1 MINILIENLKIALV
15 AISSNRSRSLLTTLG
30 IIIGILAV
38 TLMGTLI
45 SGLDRSFEKSLSFMA
60 RDVLFITK
68 HKWFGD
74 EEWWEVRNR
83 RNMKV
88 EYADQIKQ
96 LSDYAIAT
104 APIVSRISTIKYKEK
119 SVLNVRTTGTT
130 DEYLQTTTITIE
142 NGRFFTA
149 GENRAGSPICVI
161 GYDVAHELFENMDPI
176 GEKIKFGPHQLRI
189 IGVIEKQGKFLGLF
203 SLDNQAIVPLRTF
216 QKMFARRGWTQINV
230 KVPMTRIEEAKDE
243 LISIMRRIRGLRPQ
257 EDNDF
262 AINQQEA
269 FRNQFNMMKIAIGGT
284 GVFITVLSLVVGGI
298 GIMNIMFV
306 TVRERT
312 REIGIR
318 KALGATSRV
327 ILLQFLFEAVII
339 CGMAGLIGLGLSY
352 IGSIVIDKFVFPST
366 MPLWLT
372 GVAFTLSLL
381 VGVISGLGPA
391 SKAARQNPIEALRYE

>member
-15 AISSNRSRSLLTTLG
+15 AIGSNRSRSLLTTLG

-68 HKWFGD
+68 HKWFGNED
-74 EEWWEVRNR
+74 WWEVRNR

-88 EYADQIKQ
+88 EYADMIKDI
-96 LSDYAIAT
+96 SDYAIAT

-161 GYDVAHELFENMDPI
+161 GYDVAQELFENMDPI
-176 GEKIKFGPHQLRI
+176 GKKIKFGPYQLRI
-189 IGVIEKQGKFLGLF
+189 IGVIERQGKFLGLF
-203 SLDNQAIVPLRTF
+203 SLDNQAIVPLGTF
-216 QKMFARRGWTQINV
+216 QRMFARRGWTQINV

-243 LISIMRRIRGLRPQ
+243 LTSIMRRIRGLRPQ
-257 EDNDF
+257 EENDF

-269 FRNQFNMMKIAIGGT
+269 FRDRFNMMKMAIGGT
-284 GVFITVLSLVVGGI
+284 GVFITILSLVVGGI

-306 TVRERT
+306 SVRERT

-318 KALGATSRV
+318 KALGATPRV

-352 IGSIVIDKFVFPST
+352 VGSIVIDKFVFPST

-372 GVAFTLSLL
+372 GVAFGLSLL
-381 VGVISGLGPA
+381 VGVFSGLGPA

>member
-15 AISSNRSRSLLTTLG
+15 AIGSNRSRSLLTTLG

-68 HKWFGD
+68 HKWFGNED
-74 EEWWEVRNR
+74 WWEVRNR

-88 EYADQIKQ
+88 EYADMIKDI
-96 LSDYAIAT
+96 SDYAIAT

-161 GYDVAHELFENMDPI
+161 GYDVAQELFENMDPI
-176 GEKIKFGPHQLRI
+176 GKKIKFGPHQLRI

-203 SLDNQAIVPLRTF
+203 SLDNQAIVPLGTF
-216 QKMFARRGWTQINV
+216 QRMFARRGWTQINV

-243 LISIMRRIRGLRPQ
+243 LTSIMRRIRGLRPQ
-257 EDNDF
+257 EENDF

-269 FRNQFNMMKIAIGGT
+269 FRDRFNMMKMAIGGT
-284 GVFITVLSLVVGGI
+284 GVFITILSLVVGGI

-306 TVRERT
+306 SVRERT

-318 KALGATSRV
+318 KALGATPRV

-352 IGSIVIDKFVFPST
+352 VGSIVIDKFVFPST

-372 GVAFTLSLL
+372 GVAFGLSLI

>member
-1 MINILIENLKIALV
+1 
-15 AISSNRSRSLLTTLG
+15 
-30 IIIGILAV
+30 
-38 TLMGTLI
+38 
-45 SGLDRSFEKSLSFMA
+45 MA

-68 HKWFGD
+68 HKWFGN